1 MNPQLTASRQFVSD
15 LVQSGAVLLQR
26 PALPILTLGLAL
38 ATEVPSLWRSPHD
51 WWAGLIFLAANV
63 VMAGWVGTQRIWY
76 LRAFRGGDIRPIEL
90 ISLTG
95 SFIPRFVILGVLITI
110 PNAAVLPLLAWVVH
124 NPRTLL
130 TAWLV
135 VPLVVSV
142 TTDVLLTFVTP
153 ALAYSTRHVGRG
165 LSSWPATPPARVAPL
180 CLVRPCPASCPHY
193 RDAAPASIGA
203 LSSRECNRGDCWIHG
218 RPLAQGC
225 HRCLLPPYPCRRRQ
239 RIGLRPNAVELLLRR
254 GPAAHW

>member
-153 ALAYSTRHVGRG
+153 ALAYSTRHVGE
-165 LSSWPATPPARVAPL
+165 AF
-180 CLVRPCPASCPHY
+180 
-193 RDAAPASIGA
+193 
-203 LSSRECNRGDCWIHG
+203 
-218 RPLAQGC
+218 LA
-225 HRCLLPPYPCRRRQ
+225 
-239 RIGLRPNAVELLLRR
+239 GLRLLRR
-254 GPAAHW
+254 EWPHCAWYALVPPLALIIVTRLLPRSALSPAVSAIVRIAGFMVGLWLKGAIAAYYLRIHVVGDSGSA